1 MELYTM
7 DIVIQEIL
15 LYLLPLQ
22 ISPQII
28 CNSKSNE

>member
-28 CNSKSNE
+28 SKSNE